1 MFDRT
6 FPEDRY
12 ASASIWYT
20 NRPMGMNGNL
30 LKANMRLT
38 PISLLPHRLALYA
51 AYVKRFGS
59 GNAISAGCVIAP
71 ENATFILLPSLS
83 REVDE
88 SWDIDLTLQSMFA
101 KDPASFSLSGA
112 ALYLRLKRSF

>member
-1 MFDRT
+1 LGRQHEGDGIQGGWSYFHPVRRFADTTGILSASVMFDRT

-20 NRPMGMNGNL
+20 NRQMGMNGNL

-38 PISLLPHRLALYA
+38 PISLLPHRPALYA

-59 GNAISAGCVIAP
+59 GNAFSTDCVFAP
-71 ENATFILLPSLS
+71 E
-83 REVDE
+83 
-88 SWDIDLTLQSMFA
+88 
-101 KDPASFSLSGA
+101 
-112 ALYLRLKRSF
+112 